1 MTEALNLNPAP
12 AKLPPLRDDL
22 RLYPGPEGRDGTPS
36 WTIHDPARNRYFR
49 IGRAAFEMLAR
60 WGVGDPAQVLARTQ
74 AETGLSVDQGDLI
87 QMAEFL
93 EMNHLVQRS
102 TAEGVARL
110 GAFAMAARPVWYKWL
125 LHNYLFFRL
134 PLVRPDRFLA
144 AALPLVRP
152 LYTRNFLLAV
162 MAAALL
168 GLFLVA
174 RQWDVFLS
182 TFPHFFSWQGAAW
195 FGAALGLSKMV
206 HELGHAFTAK
216 RLGCRVPT
224 MGLAF
229 LVLMPVLYT
238 DTSDVWRLVS
248 RRQRMAVA
256 AAGMGAEMILAAVA
270 LLAWSFL
277 PDGPARSAAFA
288 MVTVTLV
295 ATIAMNASPFMRFDG
310 YYLLADGLGMENLQ
324 ERSFALGRW
333 RLREALL
340 GLGEPPPEHFPRRLQ
355 FILLAYCYGTWLYR
369 LVLFLG
375 IALLVYHMFF
385 KLLGILLFAVE
396 LGWFIAKPVMSEVR
410 EWWEYRQ
417 QIEAKRLRLPVVL
430 GIAALLLLA
439 VPWKGSVDMPALARA
454 SAYSAIFSP
463 QAARLDAIVV
473 KRGDKVEAGAVLAQ
487 LSAPD
492 LGNKLIQVQIEVAA
506 QRALLMREAA
516 DAKARASVHVLRSQ
530 LAAYEREELGLRQAQ
545 ARLVVRSP
553 MQGTVVDMSPLLR
566 PGLWVNETTPLA
578 YVADR
583 SRPEVIA
590 FLSEE
595 DLRRLQ
601 PGARARFIADDP
613 SLASYP
619 CVVTAI
625 ADLNVD
631 VLDVPA
637 LSSTNNGPIA
647 ARKDGDGR
655 LTPAKGIYRVDLSFD
670 GDRPDYEK
678 ATRGVVVADGQW
690 RSPLGRIVD
699 VVAAVVV
706 RESGF

>member
-1 MTEALNLNPAP
+1 MTDTSG
-12 AKLPPLRDDL
+12 LPPLRDDL
-22 RLYPGPEGRDGTPS
+22 RLFPGPEGTDGTPT

-49 IGRAAFEMLAR
+49 IGRAAFELLAR
-60 WGVGDPAQVLARTQ
+60 WNMGDPAALLARTQ
-74 AETGLSVDQGDLI
+74 AETGLSVDEDDLDDMVHFLDTNHLI
-87 QMAEFL
+87 Q
-93 EMNHLVQRS
+93 RS
-102 TAEGVARL
+102 DAKGVAML
-110 GAFAMAARPVWYKWL
+110 SGWAKAARPVWYKWL

-162 MAAALL
+162 LVAALL

-195 FGAALGLSKMV
+195 FGAALGLSKTI

-224 MGLAF
+224 MGVAF

-256 AAGMGAEMILAAVA
+256 AAGMISEMILASVA

-295 ATIAMNASPFMRFDG
+295 ATVALNASPFMRFDG
-310 YYLLADGLGMENLQ
+310 YYLLADALGMENLQ
-324 ERSFALGRW
+324 ERAFALGRW
-333 RLREALL
+333 RMRRALL
-340 GLGEPPPEHFPRRLQ
+340 GLREPPPEHFPPRLR
-355 FILLAYCYGTWLYR
+355 LLLLTYCYGTWVYR

-385 KLLGILLFAVE
+385 KLLGLLLFAVE
-396 LGWFIAKPVMSEVR
+396 LGWFIAKPVLSEWR
-410 EWWEYRQ
+410 HWWDRRDDIQ
-417 QIEAKRLRLPVVL
+417 AGRLRLSMML
-430 GIAALLLLA
+430 GAVALALLV
-439 VPWKGSVDMPALARA
+439 VPWKGSVDMPALVRA

-463 QAARLDAIVV
+463 VAARLDTIVV
-473 KRGDKVEAGAVLAQ
+473 KRGHRVAAGDVLAE
-487 LSAPD
+487 LSSPD
-492 LGNKLIQVQIEVAA
+492 LDNKLRQVQIKVAA

-516 DAKARASVHVLRSQ
+516 DTKARQSVHVLRSQ
-530 LAAYEREELGLRQAQ
+530 LAAYEREELGLRQAM

-553 MQGTVVDMSPLLR
+553 MDGTVVDMSPLLR

-583 SRPEVIA
+583 SRPAVIA

-601 PGARARFIADDP
+601 PGARARFIPDDP

-619 CVVTAI
+619 CVVAAI
-625 ADLNVD
+625 ADLNAD

-647 ARKDGDGR
+647 VRKDAEGR
-655 LTPAKGIYRVDLSFD
+655 LIPAKGIYRVDLTFD
-670 GDRPDYEK
+670 ADRPDYEK
-678 ATRGVVVADGQW
+678 ATRGVVVADGHW

-699 VVAAVVV
+699 VVVAVVV